1 MLNWIKY
8 SGASLS
14 IRVNP
19 CHWQLFPQAGRAFMD
34 EWGGPYERSWYVAW
48 RFLTV
53 RVWIDNGSW

>member
-19 CHWQLFPQAGRAFMD
+19 CHWQFFPQAGRAFMD
-34 EWGGPYERSWYVAW
+34 EWAGPYERSWYGAW
-48 RFLTV
+48 LFFNCESLDR
-53 RVWIDNGSW
+53 